1 MNRITITLLLA
12 SLPLFSIA
20 QESSIGEN
28 VTETIP
34 AFGFCIMPNNQT
46 FLSLE
51 ADYDGEYI
59 TEREL
64 IDLFETSRFDFSKD
78 LVNWTFYSY
87 WALNERTFK
96 QPEDHT
102 LYQMIID
109 PTGTYL
115 AISKTRR
122 DGWARSIMI
131 YDISSQV
138 KVDEFDVLSINENID
153 YLNQVKFN
161 QAGTELIIG
170 ANDQGVYTY
179 ALKDK
184 VLNELHPPYSYR
196 LYDYDYVNGEP
207 IIQAFIKDNEGEVL
221 LDPDLFTLN
230 GNGATKTPIT
240 LPLPLHYTRILTP
253 TETHKYYGLFYEQDY
268 DTYIAPID
276 DYNDQVIYR
285 SKKTFVFITR
295 EVPKE

>member
-1 MNRITITLLLA
+1 MNRVIPTLLLA
-12 SLPLFSIA
+12 CLSLISVA
-20 QESSIGEN
+20 QESAIGEN

-34 AFGFCIMPNNQT
+34 AFGFCIMPDNQT

-78 LVNWTFYSY
+78 LVNWTYYSY

-96 QPEDHT
+96 QPEAHT
-102 LYQMIID
+102 FYQMVID

-115 AISKTRR
+115 ALAKTRR
-122 DGWARSIMI
+122 DGWNRSIMI
-131 YDISSQV
+131 YNISSQV
-138 KVDEFDVLSINENID
+138 KVDSFDMLSINENID

-161 QAGTELIIG
+161 QDGSELLIG

-179 ALKDK
+179 VLKDK
-184 VLNELHPPYSYR
+184 AMSELYAPYSYR
-196 LYDYDYVNGEP
+196 LYDYDYITGNP
-207 IIQAFIKDNEGEVL
+207 ILQQYDKLEEDEYM
-221 LDPDLFTLN
+221 LDPSLFTL
-230 GNGATKTPIT
+230 TEDIKTTIK
-240 LPLPLHYTRILTP
+240 LPLPLHYSRILNP
-253 TETHKYYGLFYEQDY
+253 TETHKHYGLYYEQDY

>member
-1 MNRITITLLLA
+1 MNRIITTLLLI
-12 SLPLFSIA
+12 SLSLFSIA
-20 QESSIGEN
+20 QESAIGEN

-34 AFGFCIMPNNQT
+34 AFGYCIMPNNVT

-78 LVNWTFYSY
+78 LVNWTYYSY
-87 WALNERTFK
+87 WALNERTFE
-96 QPEDHT
+96 QPEYHT
-102 LYQMIID
+102 FYQMIVD
-109 PTGTYL
+109 PTGSYL
-115 AISKTRR
+115 AIAKVRNKGW
-122 DGWARSIMI
+122 DGTILL
-131 YDISSQV
+131 YDKGSQV
-138 KVDEFDVLSINENID
+138 KIAEIDILSANENVSF
-153 YLNQVKFN
+153 LNQVRFSKS
-161 QAGTELIIG
+161 GKELIMG
-170 ANDQGVYTY
+170 ANDQGIYVYSV
-179 ALKDK
+179 KDK
-184 VLNELHPPYSYR
+184 NIEELYKPFTYQ
-196 LYDYDYVNGEP
+196 LYDYDYVNGLP
-207 IIQAFIKDNEGEVL
+207 ILKTYKKSGENDYI
-221 LDPDLFTLN
+221 LDVDLFTLTN
-230 GNGATKTPIT
+230 GNKTVVN

-253 TETHKYYGLFYEQDY
+253 TETHKYYGMYYEQEH